1 VDRASRL
8 AAAFGRSPNRGHL
21 LRRLAAAA
29 LAERP
34 PTGFRRHRV
43 LLWSGERQALDIK
56 KASLLPIEAL
66 ARWAGLAARVS
77 AASTRARL
85 EAAKAAGTLG
95 SDDAEVLRDA
105 FELACELRMEHQ
117 VGQLRAGRQP
127 DNLIEP
133 ANIPP
138 ITRTAL
144 KESFRA
150 VARVQRG
157 VALELGFAPR

>member
-1 VDRASRL
+1 
-8 AAAFGRSPNRGHL
+8 
-21 LRRLAAAA
+21 
-29 LAERP
+29 
-34 PTGFRRHRV
+34 
-43 LLWSGERQALDIK
+43 
-56 KASLLPIEAL
+56 
-66 ARWAGLAARVS
+66 
-77 AASTRARL
+77 
-85 EAAKAAGTLG
+85 
-95 SDDAEVLRDA
+95 
-105 FELACELRMEHQ
+105 MEHQ
-117 VGQLRAGRQP
+117 VGQLRAGRRP